1 MPKNLHWPA
10 TSLSFLTQYSVHTN
24 YTLMIQ
30 SSKQSEL
37 YQLLTYDLTTL
48 DHLHVG
54 TQANIAHQH
63 WMTDEFMIS
72 NCSLLFWKKL
82 FKKKMQIFVHAPG
95 IPLCF
100 VSNIEKKQKGKNT
113 NNDKHDRITIMQL
126 YINDLFLFLD
136 LRSRQAVYD
145 FTSLSIWIYFIFFL
159 SPCLGCLFAVILLQC
174 FSLTLNLPY
183 SYGNL
188 FSLKRLPRL

>member
-24 YTLMIQ
+24 YTLKIQ

-100 VSNIEKKQKGKNT
+100 VSNIEKKQKGKN
-113 NNDKHDRITIMQL
+113 NNKDKHDRITIMQL

-159 SPCLGCLFAVILLQC
+159 LPCLGCLFAVILLQC

-188 FSLKRLPRL
+188 FSLKGLPRL

>member
-24 YTLMIQ
+24 YTLKIQ

-54 TQANIAHQH
+54 TQPNIAHQH
-63 WMTDEFMIS
+63 WMMDEFMIS

-82 FKKKMQIFVHAPG
+82 FKRKCK
-95 IPLCF
+95 
-100 VSNIEKKQKGKNT
+100 
-113 NNDKHDRITIMQL
+113 
-126 YINDLFLFLD
+126 FLFMLQVSHCASEVT
-136 LRSRQAVYD
+136 LKKKTKKAGILIRTKLTWQNNNHA
-145 FTSLSIWIYFIFFL
+145 IIYQWLMSFSWATF
-159 SPCLGCLFAVILLQC
+159 PAGCLRILLPWVFEFILF
-174 FSLTLNLPY
+174 FS
-183 SYGNL
+183 S
-188 FSLKRLPRL
+188 RHA